1 MHRIGVLIAAS
12 VLAAFAGVAAP
23 SAAGAADGGFI
34 GTWVSTDPGDGSRQV
49 QTITGAPN
57 GSLTLRYY
65 DESASVCGGPP
76 ARLSGHGFAEGD
88 TLVVSGVL
96 VCVPGGNRF
105 GQIDLEVTY
114 VPGADVLTDPSGAV
128 WTRR

>member
-1 MHRIGVLIAAS
+1 MRRIGCLVSAAA
-12 VLAAFAGVAAP
+12 LAALAGVAVP
-23 SAAGAADGGFI
+23 SAATAAGSGFI
-34 GTWVSTDPGDGSRQV
+34 GTWVSTDPGDGSNQV

-57 GSLTLRYY
+57 GSLTVRYY
-65 DESASVCGGPP
+65 DDRATVCGGPP

-96 VCVPGGNRF
+96 VCVPGGNAF
-105 GQIDLEVTY
+105 GRIALEVTY

-128 WTRR
+128 WTRQ